1 MSDNLQDLTMPD
13 DLREL
18 LEIPPVRFIK
28 MLENSYND
36 LDTLHDNIV
45 PALRRRITDHTVAQ
59 CAEIQTFLDDTGL
72 QLGMASLLRSASGLI
87 LPMFSASEVVEMDNW
102 LDMIAVFE
110 EELKK
115 AVEWLHGV
123 LDKCAKK
130 Q

>member
-1 MSDNLQDLTMPD
+1 MPD

-45 PALRRRITDHTVAQ
+45 PALRRRITDHTEAQ
-59 CAEIQTFLDDTGL
+59 CAEIRTFLEDTGL

-87 LPMFSASEVVEMDNW
+87 VPMFSATEVVEMDNW
-102 LDMIAVFE
+102 LAMIAPFE

-115 AVEWLHGV
+115 AVEWLQSA
-123 LDKCAKK
+123 LDKCGY
-130 Q
+130 QG